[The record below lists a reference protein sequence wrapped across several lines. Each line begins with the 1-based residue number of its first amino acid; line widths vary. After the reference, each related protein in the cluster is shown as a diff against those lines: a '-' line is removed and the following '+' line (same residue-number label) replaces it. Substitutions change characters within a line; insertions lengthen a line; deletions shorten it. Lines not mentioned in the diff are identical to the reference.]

1 MATVFSRGKKAVWV
15 AQWRNTTGRLI
26 QRRTGVPVE
35 MPGKTAGETKRLA
48 QQMADV
54 MEQTDKGE
62 QMLDVM
68 LDCVRSIAVANG
80 LGKPMPTVR
89 EYLNSMPATSGA
101 NAEKNRR
108 RAHRVFL
115 TFLGR
120 NADMRLDHITPAV
133 CREFLR
139 WALKRVQPN
148 TAAQYRT
155 YISFALKRAFVED
168 RHLPSNPMDMAVLG
182 PEMRAMG
189 IEHKSTRREPFSV
202 DEMRKLLR
210 DFPRPWCDMVAVS
223 YYLAGL
229 RLSDV
234 CMLRWASVD
243 FAGGVVRLR
252 EVKTRKERT
261 IGLLPVLRDRLLAI
275 RAEQGGEGA
284 EEFVFPK
291 MAHNYQNRYSSRIS
305 TDFTNLLKAYG
316 IIGTEHDGEL
326 LPGSRHHV
334 NAKSFHSIR
343 HSVVSFARN
352 SAELTADM
360 VRETVGHGSE
370 EVERGYYTAGDM
382 TKAKVMAV
390 LAAAVQEPAPD
401 DTAEE
406 GT

>member
-1 MATVFSRGKKAVWV
+1 M
-15 AQWRNTTGRLI
+15 
-26 QRRTGVPVE
+26 E
-35 MPGKTAGETKRLA
+35 MPGKTAWETKRLA
-48 QQMADV
+48 QQMAEV

-62 QMLDVM
+62 QMLNVM

-89 EYLNSMPATSGA
+89 EYLNAMPATSGA

-108 RAHRVFL
+108 RAHQVFL

-120 NADMRLDHITPAV
+120 NADIRLDAVTPAV

-148 TAAQYRT
+148 TVAQYRS

-168 RHLPSNPMDMAVLG
+168 HHLPSNPMDMAGLG
-182 PEMRAMG
+182 PEMRALG
-189 IEHKSTRREPFSV
+189 VENKSAGREPFSV
-202 DEMRKLLR
+202 EEMRKLLR

-252 EVKTRKERT
+252 EVKTHKERT
-261 IGLLPVLRDRLLAI
+261 ISLLPVLRERLLAI
-275 RAEQGGEGA
+275 RAEQGGDGA

-291 MAHNYQNRYSSRIS
+291 MAHNYRSQYSSRIS

-316 IIGTEHDGEL
+316 IISTEHDGEI
-326 LPGSRHHV
+326 LPGRRHHV

-360 VRETVGHGSE
+360 VRETVGHVSE
-370 EVERGYYTAGDM
+370 EVERGYYTAGDAS
-382 TKAKVMAV
+382 KAKVMAV
-390 LAAAVQEPAPD
+390 LAAIAQEPAQDAAGEQPQLPLPSHPQSNN
-401 DTAEE
+401 TEPPETGATENL
-406 GT
+406 

>member
-1 MATVFSRGKKAVWV
+1 
-15 AQWRNTTGRLI
+15 
-26 QRRTGVPVE
+26 
-35 MPGKTAGETKRLA
+35 MPGKSAKETKRLA
-48 QQMADV
+48 QQIADV

-89 EYLNSMPATSGA
+89 EYLNNMPATSGV

-108 RAHRVFL
+108 RAHQVFL

-120 NADMRLDHITPAV
+120 KADMRLDNITPAL

-168 RHLPSNPMDMAVLG
+168 HHLPSNPMDMAVLG

-189 IEHKSTRREPFSV
+189 IEHQGTRREPFSV

-243 FAGGVVRLR
+243 FAGGLVRLK
-252 EVKTRKERT
+252 EVKTHKERT
-261 IGLLPVLRDRLLAI
+261 IGLLPVLRERLLAI

-291 MAHNYQNRYSSRIS
+291 MAHNYQTQYSSRIS

-326 LPGSRHHV
+326 MPGSRHHV
-334 NAKSFHSIR
+334 NTKSFHSIR

-360 VRETVGHGSE
+360 VRETVGHRSE

-382 TKAKVMAV
+382 SKAKVMAV
-390 LAAAVQEPAPD
+390 LAAAVQEPVPGAG
-401 DTAEE
+401 EE
-406 GT
+406 RD

>member
-1 MATVFSRGKKAVWV
+1 M
-15 AQWRNTTGRLI
+15 
-26 QRRTGVPVE
+26 E
-35 MPGKTAGETKRLA
+35 MPGKTAAETKRLA

-62 QMLDVM
+62 QMLNVM

-89 EYLNSMPATSGA
+89 EYLNAIPATSGA

-108 RAHRVFL
+108 RAHQVFL

-120 NADMRLDHITPAV
+120 KADMRLDAITPAV

-139 WALKRVQPN
+139 WALKRVQAT
-148 TAAQYRT
+148 TAAQYRS

-168 RHLPSNPMDMAVLG
+168 HYLPSNPMDMAGLG

-189 IEHKSTRREPFSV
+189 IENKSARREPFSV
-202 DEMRKLLR
+202 DEMRTLLR
-210 DFPRPWCDMVAVS
+210 DFPRPWCDMAAVS

-243 FAGGVVRLR
+243 FAGGVVRLK
-252 EVKTRKERT
+252 EVKTHKERT
-261 IGLLPVLRDRLLAI
+261 ISLLPVLRERLLAI
-275 RAEQGGEGA
+275 RAEQGGDGA

-291 MAHNYQNRYSSRIS
+291 MARNYRSQYSSRIS

-316 IIGTEHDGEL
+316 IIGTEHDGEI

-343 HSVVSFARN
+343 HSVVSFARS

-360 VRETVGHGSE
+360 VRETVGHMSE
-370 EVERGYYTAGDM
+370 EVERGYYTAGDVC
-382 TKAKVMAV
+382 KAKVMAV
-390 LAAAVQEPAPD
+390 LAAIVQAPAQDATGQPPPSHLQSN
-401 DTAEE
+401 DTTPPETGATENL
-406 GT
+406 